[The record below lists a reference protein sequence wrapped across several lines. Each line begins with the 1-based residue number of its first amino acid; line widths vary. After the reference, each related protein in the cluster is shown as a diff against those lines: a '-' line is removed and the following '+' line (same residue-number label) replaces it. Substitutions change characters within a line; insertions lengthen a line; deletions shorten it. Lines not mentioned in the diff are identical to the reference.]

1 LYAYIRCPVFSNFYL
16 FLSFLSLGRIV
27 LSDHVVQILLCCTC
41 LCNTHYLKLPIVNKE
56 LIINAAPSGVEIALL
71 EDKKLVEL
79 HNEKADANFAVGDLY
94 LGKVKKLIPGL
105 NAAFIDVGFEKDAF
119 LHYTD
124 LSPYAR
130 SLLKFTQLCVA
141 DKNPGVFDFSK
152 FNVEPEIIKTG
163 KINEVLSGK
172 PNILVQILK
181 EPIAAKGPRLSCEL
195 SLPGR
200 FVVITPFNDIVA
212 VSKKIHSADERK
224 RLQKI
229 IESIKVKNFGV
240 IVRTAAEGKNT
251 AELHDDLLTL
261 VETWKTIQK
270 NLKGAQPPAK
280 ILSEQDKTTSILRD
294 LLNEDFNR
302 VIINDKN
309 IYNDIKSYIQ
319 KIAPDKAD
327 IVSFHSNGTAVFDQ
341 FGISKQVKSSFGK
354 TVNLNSGAYIIIEHT
369 EALHVIDVN
378 SGYKSVSNNQE
389 ENALETNMEAAEEIA
404 RQLRLRDIGGII
416 VVDFIDMK
424 LPENKRK
431 LQEAMEKFMLSDRAK
446 HAVLPISKF
455 GLMQITR
462 QRMRPE
468 VNINTSEIC
477 PSCNGTGKITSSFL
491 LEDEIEKRLHYL
503 VTHQHK
509 NLTIVVHPVVY
520 SHLTKGIFNNIRRKW
535 QRKLKTPIKV
545 KANADYYFT
554 EFKFFDA
561 NDEEI
566 KF

>member
-1 LYAYIRCPVFSNFYL
+1 M
-16 FLSFLSLGRIV
+16 
-27 LSDHVVQILLCCTC
+27 
-41 LCNTHYLKLPIVNKE
+41 NKE
-56 LIINAAPSGVEIALL
+56 LIINAAPAGVEIALL

-79 HNEKADANFAVGDLY
+79 HHEKADASFAVGDLY

-130 SLLKFTQLCVA
+130 SILKFTQLSIA
-141 DKNPGVFDFSK
+141 DTSPSIQDFSK
-152 FNVEPEIIKTG
+152 FEVEPEIVKTG
-163 KINEVLSGK
+163 KINEVLGGK
-172 PNILVQILK
+172 PNVLVQILK
-181 EPIAAKGPRLSCEL
+181 EPIAAKGPRLSCEI

-212 VSKKIHSADERK
+212 VSKKIHSSEERK

-229 IESIKVKNFGV
+229 VDAIKPKNFGV

-251 AELHDDLLTL
+251 SELHEDLLIL
-261 VETWKTIQK
+261 VETWKNLQVS
-270 NLKGAQPPAK
+270 LKGAEAPSK
-280 ILSEQDKTTSILRD
+280 VLSEQDKTTSMLRD
-294 LLNEDFNR
+294 LLSADFNR
-302 VIINDKN
+302 IITNDKN
-309 IYNDIKSYIQ
+309 IYNDTRTYIQ
-319 KIAPDKAD
+319 KIAPDKAE
-327 IVSFHSNGTAVFDQ
+327 IVSHYHNGIPIFDQ
-341 FGISKQVKSSFGK
+341 FGITKQVKSSFGK
-354 TVNLNSGAYIIIEHT
+354 TVNLPSGAYLIIEHT

-389 ENALETNMEAAEEIA
+389 ENALQTNLEAGEEIA

-431 LQEAMEKFMLSDRAK
+431 LQEAMENFMQPDRAK

-468 VNINTSEIC
+468 VNINTAEIC
-477 PSCNGTGKITSSFL
+477 PSCNGSGKISSTLL
-491 LEDEIEKRLHYL
+491 LEEEIEKRLHYL
-503 VTHQHK
+503 ITHQHK
-509 NLTIVVHPVVY
+509 NLTLFVHPILY
-520 SHLTKGIFNNIRRKW
+520 SHLTKGLFSIRWKWKRKF
-535 QRKLKTPIKV
+535 KTKISIKS
-545 KANADYYFT
+545 NSDYYLT
-554 EFKFFDA
+554 EMHYFDA

-566 KF
+566 KL